1 MKSKNE
7 HCDSATFALCT
18 DALLREAHADSS
30 YIAAALAAT
39 VKELPDTAALILTD
53 DELPFVKRSV
63 REAYSDILT
72 RLAAYTEDCSIDEG
86 DNLLTFS
93 LRLPKSRHKA
103 TDELLLHELQR
114 AFVARILSDWYSVR
128 FPDEAARQRLLY
140 EAALS
145 TIRHDI
151 FTAYGGMKRKG
162 SYF

>member
-1 MKSKNE
+1 MENKNVK
-7 HCDSATFALCT
+7 CDSTTFALCT

-30 YIAAALAAT
+30 YIAASLAAT
-39 VKELPDTAALILTD
+39 VKELPDITALILTE
-53 DELPFVKRSV
+53 DELPFVKRSI
-63 REAYSDILT
+63 REAQSDIIT
-72 RLAAYTEDCSIDEG
+72 RIAAYTEDSAGDTG
-86 DNLLTFS
+86 DNLQTITLK
-93 LRLPKSRHKA
+93 LPKSRHKA

-114 AFVARILSDWYSVR
+114 AFVTHILSDWYSVR

-162 SYF
+162 CYF